1 MKFVAAAKQNQ
12 ANGRKE
18 ASYSGGMAVER
29 KYQAMNLT
37 DGSSHHCVRTS
48 IILGDQASST
58 VTTTASNGYRL
69 RKPVKHAMKYADKR
83 ALRLHDKKAD
93 WDGLSNTSLHYP

>member
-1 MKFVAAAKQNQ
+1 MGA
-12 ANGRKE
+12 KE

-29 KYQAMNLT
+29 KYQAMNLY
-37 DGSSHHCVRTS
+37 GRFIINHCVRTS
-48 IILGDQASST
+48 IILYDQASFYSDNDS
-58 VTTTASNGYRL
+58 VKRL
-69 RKPVKHAMKYADKR
+69 PPTKTVKHAMKYADKR